1 MKKTLIALAA
11 VAVTSTAMADVSMSG
26 RLDFGYRG
34 TSDTASTGV
43 VTKTSSMGAN
53 NAATSSRLTIKGTE
67 DIGGGL
73 KAGFEITQQIDPTAV
88 SGSPVLHR
96 AREVYTSVSGGF
108 GTIKMGTFTN
118 TLDGYVNLGFKNAT
132 GQAPTTL
139 TGGRT
144 DTAIGYTAPKFG
156 DVTVGII
163 VGSDST
169 EVSGA
174 ETAKEDLTLLSVDYA
189 SGPLAL
195 GLTVGNLKDSITA
208 GDKSSQTGI
217 KASYD
222 LGVVK
227 VQWINTNYEDTSA
240 GVKTGNKANNYSV
253 SYPMGAMT
261 LSAHYQSDK
270 GQDTTS
276 TLKTSGKSL
285 NLDYALSKRTSLYMT
300 TGSVT
305 LKTAGVQTT
314 KGSDT
319 AIGLVHTF

>member
-11 VAVTSTAMADVSMSG
+11 VAVTGTAMADVSMSG
-26 RLDFGYRG
+26 RLDFGYKG

-73 KAGFEITQQIDPTAV
+73 KAGFEITQQIDPTAA
-88 SGSPVLHR
+88 SGTAVLHR
-96 AREVYTSVSGGF
+96 AREVYTTVSGGF
-108 GTIKMGTFTN
+108 GTVKLGTFTN

-132 GQAPTTL
+132 GQAAGTFT
-139 TGGRT
+139 GRT

-156 DVTVGII
+156 DVSVGII
-163 VGSDST
+163 VGSDKT
-169 EVSGA
+169 TVSGA
-174 ETAKEDLTLLSVDYA
+174 DTAKENLSLVSVDYA

-195 GLTVGNLKDSITA
+195 GLTIGNVKDSITA

-222 LGVVK
+222 LGVAK
-227 VQWINTNYEDTSA
+227 VQWINTNYQDTSA
-240 GVKTGNKANNYSV
+240 AVKTGTKSNQYSV

-261 LSAHYQSDK
+261 LSVGYQSNK

-276 TLKTSGKSL
+276 TTKSNANSL
-285 NLDYALSKRTSLYMT
+285 SLDYALSKRTSAYVT
-300 TGSVT
+300 TGSS
-305 LKTAGVQTT
+305 KTKIAGVQTGKT
-314 KGSDT
+314 SAT
-319 AIGLVHTF
+319 AIGLIHTF